1 MQSALRAIAVFVLA
15 LVAAHVSVADNKASE
30 QKYTAILIWGTDEE
44 KPADKDLKDLDEAL
58 LEKFRKLPVKW
69 KNFYEVTRK
78 DLVVKTGDEQK
89 ITLSDKCELKILQ
102 TEKEGMAVELIGD
115 KKTVYKGTRSM
126 PTKEMLIFGG
136 DDKNATAW
144 FVVLKP
150 E

>member
-15 LVAAHVSVADNKASE
+15 LVGAQSFATDNKAPE
-30 QKYTAILIWGTDEE
+30 QKYTAILIWGTDDE
-44 KPADKDLKDLDEAL
+44 KPADKDLKELDDAL

-69 KNFYEVTRK
+69 KNFYEVSRK
-78 DLVVKTGDEQK
+78 NLVVKTGAEQT
-89 ITLSDKCELKILQ
+89 ITLSDKCVMKILQ

>member
-1 MQSALRAIAVFVLA
+1 MQSALRGIAILILA
-15 LVAAHVSVADNKASE
+15 LVAAPFLAADNKPAE
-30 QKYTAILIWGTDEE
+30 QKYTAILIWGTDDG
-44 KPADKDLKDLDEAL
+44 KPDDKDLKDLDEAL

-78 DLVVKTGDEQK
+78 DLVVKTGHEQK
-89 ITLSDKCELKILQ
+89 ITLSDKCELKIHQ